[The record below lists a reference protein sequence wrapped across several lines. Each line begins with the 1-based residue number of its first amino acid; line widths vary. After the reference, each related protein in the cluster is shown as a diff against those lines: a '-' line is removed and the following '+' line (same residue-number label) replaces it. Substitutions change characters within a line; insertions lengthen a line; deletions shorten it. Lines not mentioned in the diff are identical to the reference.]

1 MTKSAHT
8 CAERKVAISHQILTA
23 LGLTPGACII
33 GTPLNLTISLQ
44 KLDFHLAQLQS
55 LQPVR
60 EGEFRVI
67 SLKGLDFHLAQL
79 QSLQP
84 VRERVLLPYLFT
96 GI

>member
-1 MTKSAHT
+1 M
-8 CAERKVAISHQILTA
+8 
-23 LGLTPGACII
+23 
-33 GTPLNLTISLQ
+33 NLTISLQ
-44 KLDFHLAQLQS
+44 RLDFHLAQLQS

-67 SLKGLDFHLAQL
+67 SLQGLDFHLAQL

-96 GI
+96 DI